1 MNKVQL
7 YVITIYI
14 NINIDYTIGFTDQE
28 NLTDTLKTD
37 ISDHFPI
44 FTISMKHKLDSSN
57 KKVIIRKRVI
67 NEVSIIQR

>member
-28 NLTDTLKTD
+28 NLTDILKTD

>member
-28 NLTDTLKTD
+28 NLTDILKTD

-67 NEVSIIQR
+67 NEVSIIQG